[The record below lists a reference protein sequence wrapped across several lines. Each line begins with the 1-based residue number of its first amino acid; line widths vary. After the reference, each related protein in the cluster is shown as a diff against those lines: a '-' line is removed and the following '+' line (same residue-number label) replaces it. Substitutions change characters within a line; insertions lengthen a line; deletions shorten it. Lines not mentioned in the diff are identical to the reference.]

1 MDDPSAALFRAKYD
15 SLRST
20 FEARL
25 ASLADTIRLAIE
37 STQQDQV
44 LLQLNASENTREFAP
59 AHAQALIKQ
68 YLATER
74 DTFSRGLAVRLAEA
88 EAELLR
94 CSRRNEELKSVVA
107 VLKGEAARGERS
119 RSEAIAVDAD
129 IQELR
134 REYQIALEDSSA
146 ECRQLQTEL
155 SHAKRRSGVL
165 KGERDEQAA
174 QSRSLQQALAD
185 AGAKELEVTRL
196 NDELREEKSGG
207 VRLSSELAQAQQ
219 RLDAL
224 TSSHQELK
232 LDGRIPPP
240 VCAQTQCLQKDLSQR
255 DKRLQLAD
263 ANRRKSEARF
273 REAVTRMES
282 LMEGEAK
289 DSAAAIK
296 NLRDKALLAK
306 ERLSTEVERLRGEN
320 GHLTKGIAVAEARG
334 SELELR
340 LQAALKSKETDASAA
355 DAREEALRATAE
367 QARTRADTM
376 SQSLAEAIREQSGL
390 MTETANAKV
399 AAEVLEAKSRAA
411 EVEMARAAERET
423 ARAQA
428 AANERAPS
436 AINLPGPG
444 WEVDNML
451 AEKLQEA
458 STHISELR
466 TVLRQEV
473 RRREAAEAEVSEAQ
487 GYLKSSRQEL
497 GELRHLAWKLE
508 QMGRN
513 RHEPWRCDDATL
525 ETYEKE
531 PRGFGRKS
539 CNNNQAARDLED
551 ELHARGVPGAVGEVE
566 GEGGRGDLH
575 EQERE
580 TGRSLP
586 SGRGSKGRSEGGG
599 KEEPGLPCARRR
611 SVPQALSSWKGGQR
625 LFLAALSG
633 LRAELR
639 CVNTQLGK
647 AKAEN
652 EEFVRHCAERVAVR
666 VERLER
672 AVRQAGRKQ
681 AEAQRQASEAE
692 AAGATDK
699 KSADTL
705 RRVVKGISAILLDSL
720 GVTMPTCLD
729 GGEEGGERHQEMLER
744 GLEDLTA
751 GITEAL
757 SKVKEGAKKALP
769 AQPQGDSVAMVD
781 DRHRRSTLDGM
792 VWGERSKDDFN
803 MLAQLQKIEA
813 ESELQSLQARLDDMT
828 EKYSRA
834 IADQET
840 VDSGPLR
847 EERERAKQELARAA
861 RAHSGVVSAL
871 EATLAA
877 EKSHCQD
884 LRLKLERQTR
894 EHQVAL
900 ADVDQRLL
908 QTQQELD
915 EAQQALEQAQ
925 FALERESARRA
936 RLDRKYSELEDRG
949 LVSPRSVSPRSVSPR
964 PVTPR
969 PVTPRVWRPEA
980 TTRKFSGESERSQLA
995 QPTLPR
1001 PSSVRLVLEE
1011 ARAKLG
1017 QEESDD
1023 ALAATGVRARQET
1036 PADRQKSV
1044 LDSRGLTPEL
1054 DSSRRDGDG
1063 ADKSASPSVSAL

>member
-15 SLRST
+15 SLKST

-25 ASLADTIRLAIE
+25 ASLAGTIRLAVE

-68 YLATER
+68 YLASER
-74 DTFSRGLAVRLAEA
+74 DTFSHDLAIRLAEV

-94 CSRRNEELKSVVA
+94 CSRHNEELRSVVA

-146 ECRQLQTEL
+146 ECRQLQAKL
-155 SHAKRRSGVL
+155 SHAKRRSSVL
-165 KGERDEQAA
+165 KGERDEQAT

-196 NDELREEKSGG
+196 NDELREEKSRG
-207 VRLSSELAQAQQ
+207 VNLSSKLAQAQQ

-224 TSSHQELK
+224 ASSHQELK
-232 LDGRIPPP
+232 FQARGRLTTISPDD
-240 VCAQTQCLQKDLSQR
+240 TQCLQKDLTQR

-263 ANRRKSEARF
+263 ANKRKSEARF

-296 NLRDKALLAK
+296 NLRDKALLTK
-306 ERLSTEVERLRGEN
+306 ERLTTEVERLRGEN
-320 GHLTKGIAVAEARG
+320 GHLTRGIADAEARG

-340 LQAALKSKETDASAA
+340 LQAALKGKETDAAA
-355 DAREEALRATAE
+355 AAAREEALRATAE
-367 QARTRADTM
+367 QARARADTM

-390 MTETANAKV
+390 LTETANAKV

-411 EVEMARAAERET
+411 EVEIARAAGRET

-428 AANERAPS
+428 AANDCAPT

-513 RHEPWRCDDATL
+513 SQAVRHL
-525 ETYEKE
+525 E
-531 PRGFGRKS
+531 G
-539 CNNNQAARDLED
+539 
-551 ELHARGVPGAVGEVE
+551 ELHARGVAGTVGG
-566 GEGGRGDLH
+566 GEAGRGPLR
-575 EQERE
+575 EEERE
-580 TGRSLP
+580 DGRAVL
-586 SGRGSKGRSEGGG
+586 SGERARGRSEGGG
-599 KEEPGLPCARRR
+599 KEEAGLLCARRR
-611 SVPQALSSWKGGQR
+611 SVPQGLSSWKGGQR
-625 LFLAALSG
+625 FFLAALAG

-652 EEFVRHCAERVAVR
+652 EEFVRHCTERVAVR

-681 AEAQRQASEAE
+681 AEARRQASEAE
-692 AAGATDK
+692 AAGATDRK
-699 KSADTL
+699 YADTL
-705 RRVVKGISAILLDSL
+705 KRVVKGISSILLDRL
-720 GVTMPTCLD
+720 GVTMPTCLA
-729 GGEEGGERHQEMLER
+729 GGEEVGERGQGKEMLER
-744 GLEDLTA
+744 GLEELTA
-751 GITEAL
+751 AVTDAL
-757 SKVKEGAKKALP
+757 SKAEERAKQALP
-769 AQPQGDSVAMVD
+769 AQPHGDSLAPAD
-781 DRHRRSTLDGM
+781 GRHGRSTVDGM
-792 VWGERSKDDFN
+792 VWGERRKDDFN

-840 VDSGPLR
+840 VDSAPLR

-861 RAHSGVVSAL
+861 RAHSGIVSAL
-871 EATLAA
+871 EVTLAA

-936 RLDRKYSELEDRG
+936 RLDKKYSELEDRG

-969 PVTPRVWRPEA
+969 VWRPEA
-980 TTRKFSGESERSQLA
+980 STRKFSGESERSQLA

-1011 ARAKLG
+1011 ARTKLG
-1017 QEESDD
+1017 QEASDD
-1023 ALAATGVRARQET
+1023 AVGATGVRARQKVKV
-1036 PADRQKSV
+1036 PAGRPQSV
-1044 LDSRGLTPEL
+1044 LDTRGLTPEL
-1054 DSSRRDGDG
+1054 EPSPRDRDG
-1063 ADKSASPSVSAL
+1063 ADKSASPSISPW